1 MFIRG
6 DLLNS
11 NRKKKM
17 QIMPMIMD
25 AIRFSLVEQ
34 SL

>member
-6 DLLNS
+6 DFAQFEQE
-11 NRKKKM
+11 KKM